1 LAIIRTDDQPSIK
14 RPVRLIVDAH
24 SVDVR
29 PRTLPRLAS
38 RAPTHPSAAHA
49 CQARSLSASSPAPG
63 TQYSMEGVRRVPRLR
78 SGSVRGASPQMPHIW
93 ARSYGYSLGRAPRRS
108 PPCQPCQP
116 AYRHA
121 NLVVMVVMVRYGLF
135 RAAPPGSH
143 WRDWFPSHRGD
154 DRGFVSQLHGR
165 RLGGPIA
172 VEAELHGRTSATSL
186 DGTPAGVSGKR
197 EGEAPTG

>member
-1 LAIIRTDDQPSIK
+1 VLSIRWKAFAGCQDSGADLFAEHLRK
-14 RPVRLIVDAH
+14 CLIFGHGHMATPWV
-24 SVDVR
+24 
-29 PRTLPRLAS
+29 
-38 RAPTHPSAAHA
+38 AP
-49 CQARSLSASSPAPG
+49 QG
-63 TQYSMEGVRRVPRLR
+63 
-78 SGSVRGASPQMPHIW
+78 
-93 ARSYGYSLGRAPRRS
+93 
-108 PPCQPCQP
+108 

-154 DRGFVSQLHGR
+154 DRGFVRQLHGR
-165 RLGGPIA
+165 RLGGRLA

-197 EGEAPTG
+197 EGEAPTGPPGLTRSRRPLNAGAGACTGLRAPLRPPNGGSAT